1 MQHFEF
7 WNRLGLLL
15 AMAVIGVAC
24 LIIYLRFRDR
34 DLPDGMTIQLVLF
47 CALAA
52 PFFLPQMHDRY
63 YFLADVIS
71 VVYFFFFVRNIFV
84 PLIVI
89 AGSLVAYLNY
99 LYGMQPIDFLYPS
112 IAIFLV
118 LSFLFIGIARSSA
131 ASNQ

>member
-1 MQHFEF
+1 
-7 WNRLGLLL
+7 
-15 AMAVIGVAC
+15 
-24 LIIYLRFRDR
+24 
-34 DLPDGMTIQLVLF
+34 
-47 CALAA
+47 
-52 PFFLPQMHDRY
+52 MHDRY